1 MIGFNGG
8 LIGKTRETML
18 ASSVPGVWTARE
30 QLEAY
35 RNQKWP
41 GSSPV
46 VLNGLVQYLDAGIS
60 TSYPGTGATWTDIST
75 GGNDATLVNGPVFS
89 SAFGGIINFDGGDDR
104 ATSTLPA
111 LSSFTFNAW
120 VRLDTTA
127 GERRA
132 FTAFNDRFG
141 IAATNVKI
149 FIWNGG
155 PGVIESASTVATN
168 TWYNIAVTSQSGATR
183 MTINNSLEATSTLY
197 QSITSGASVIGAF
210 TSFDRRWD
218 GDIAVVSFYNRVLT
232 TAEITQNYNAEKA
245 RFGY

>member
-60 TSYPGTGATWTDIST
+60 TSYPGTGTAWTDIST

-120 VRLDTTA
+120 VRLDTTS

-132 FTAFNDRFG
+132 FTSFNDQLG
-141 IAATNVKI
+141 IATTNTAVL
-149 FIWNGG
+149 IWNGNTNFSNLT
-155 PGVIESASTVATN
+155 IATN
-168 TWYNIAVTSQSGATR
+168 TWYNIAITSQSGATR
-183 MTINNSLEATSTLY
+183 LSINGSLDSTFTTY
-197 QSITSGASVIGAF
+197 RAITSGATVIGAF
-210 TSFDRRWD
+210 QAPNYDRRWD